1 MTRQRSLAPQ
11 LGTRPRA
18 AGREP
23 RAAALTA
30 GPRSP
35 GPSLNSRIHWSLSPW
50 KKLSNDLA
58 NEDTGGT
65 GPGPR
70 PAPPASPQLVHPE
83 GHGGSYPVPSPRSP
97 DPAVPSAGQRS
108 NGGRQNDTSTPGF
121 PEPVKATEL
130 GKRVF
135 AGVIKVRISRR
146 DCPKLGQSLNPMM
159 APSEESREKAHGR
172 PGRAGHTGVTPRVAG
187 SRGSQERPAA
197 DFPSAPRRTAVP
209 HPGRGLLASGT
220 ARDRLIFYC
229 FQSHPPSAPLPE
241 PNAEKRAGLGTAEA
255 TRSTSSAS

>member
-1 MTRQRSLAPQ
+1 MTHQRSLVPQ

-35 GPSLNSRIHWSLSPW
+35 GPSLNSRIHWSLSPR

-97 DPAVPSAGQRS
+97 APAVPSAGQRS

-135 AGVIKVRISRR
+135 AGVIKVRILRR

-159 APSEESREKAHGR
+159 ASSEESRENTREAGEGRAHGSDAE
-172 PGRAGHTGVTPRVAG
+172 GRRVARKPG
-187 SRGSQERPAA
+187 AACGGFPLSPQEDRGARTLVA
-197 DFPSAPRRTAVP
+197 DSWPL
-209 HPGRGLLASGT
+209 GLRVT
-220 ARDRLIFYC
+220 D
-229 FQSHPPSAPLPE
+229 
-241 PNAEKRAGLGTAEA
+241 
-255 TRSTSSAS
+255 